1 MPTPSNTFATMTIQE
16 FQSRTQVSV
25 DVSEFESITTVYMQS
40 DVDKD
45 TFCKMWRK
53 MNATRVMAANEQ
65 AKKQQTIDKVFSMVM
80 TNPEWKDVEHY
91 NDIAVAVL
99 SSKDKALIESIGIS
113 LESEP
118 DNNGFRHFK
127 RFRELRPEINA
138 FLKNA

>member
-1 MPTPSNTFATMTIQE
+1 MTIQE

-45 TFCKMWRK
+45 TFCKMWCK
-53 MNATRVMAANEQ
+53 MNATRVMAAKEQ
-65 AKKQQTIDKVFSMVM
+65 AKKQQTIDKAFSMVM
-80 TNPEWKDVEHY
+80 TNPEWTDVEHY

>member
-1 MPTPSNTFATMTIQE
+1 MTIQE

-25 DVSEFESITTVYMQS
+25 DVSEFESFTTVYMQS

-45 TFCKMWRK
+45 TICKMWRK
-53 MNATRVMAANEQ
+53 MNETRVMAAKGQ

-80 TNPEWKDVEHY
+80 TNPEWTDVEHY

>member
-1 MPTPSNTFATMTIQE
+1 MTIQE

-25 DVSEFESITTVYMQS
+25 DVSEFESITMVYMQS

-53 MNATRVMAANEQ
+53 MNATRVMAAKGK

-80 TNPEWKDVEHY
+80 TNPEWTDVEHY
-91 NDIAVAVL
+91 NDIAVTVL
-99 SSKDKALIESIGIS
+99 SSKDKALIELIGIS

>member
-1 MPTPSNTFATMTIQE
+1 MTIQE

-53 MNATRVMAANEQ
+53 MNATRVMTAKEQ

-80 TNPEWKDVEHY
+80 TNPEWTDVEHY

>member
-1 MPTPSNTFATMTIQE
+1 
-16 FQSRTQVSV
+16 
-25 DVSEFESITTVYMQS
+25 MQS

-53 MNATRVMAANEQ
+53 MNATRVMAAKEQ

-80 TNPEWKDVEHY
+80 TNLEWTDVEHY
-91 NDIAVAVL
+91 NDIAVVVL

>member
-1 MPTPSNTFATMTIQE
+1 MTIQE

-45 TFCKMWRK
+45 TFCKMWCK
-53 MNATRVMAANEQ
+53 MNATRVMAAKEQ

-80 TNPEWKDVEHY
+80 TNPEWTDVEHC

>member
-1 MPTPSNTFATMTIQE
+1 M
-16 FQSRTQVSV
+16 

-53 MNATRVMAANEQ
+53 MNATRVMAAKEQ

-80 TNPEWKDVEHY
+80 TNPEWTDVEHY
-91 NDIAVAVL
+91 NDIAVVIL

-127 RFRELRPEINA
+127 RFNELRPEINA

>member
-1 MPTPSNTFATMTIQE
+1 MTIQK

-45 TFCKMWRK
+45 TFCKMWCK
-53 MNATRVMAANEQ
+53 MNATRVMAAKEQ

-80 TNPEWKDVEHY
+80 TNPEWTDVEHY

>member
-1 MPTPSNTFATMTIQE
+1 MTIQE

-53 MNATRVMAANEQ
+53 MNATRVMAAKGQ

-80 TNPEWKDVEHY
+80 TNPEWTDVEHY

-99 SSKDKALIESIGIS
+99 SSKDKALIELIGIS

>member
-1 MPTPSNTFATMTIQE
+1 MTIQE
-16 FQSRTQVSV
+16 FQSRTQVPV
-25 DVSEFESITTVYMQS
+25 DAAEFDTINMMYMKS

-53 MNATRVMAANEQ
+53 MNATRVMAAKEQ

-80 TNPEWKDVEHY
+80 ANPEWTDVEHY

-99 SSKDKALIESIGIS
+99 SSKDKALIDSIGIS

-127 RFRELRPEINA
+127 RFSELRSEINA
-138 FLKNA
+138 FLKTA

>member
-1 MPTPSNTFATMTIQE
+1 MTIQE
-16 FQSRTQVSV
+16 FQSRRQVSV

-45 TFCKMWRK
+45 TFCKIWRK
-53 MNATRVMAANEQ
+53 MNATRVMAAKGQ

-80 TNPEWKDVEHY
+80 TNPEWTDVEHY

-113 LESEP
+113 LESET

>member
-1 MPTPSNTFATMTIQE
+1 MTIQE
-16 FQSRTQVSV
+16 FQSRTQVPV

-53 MNATRVMAANEQ
+53 MNATRVMAAKGQ
-65 AKKQQTIDKVFSMVM
+65 AKKQQTIDKVFSMLM
-80 TNPEWKDVEHY
+80 TNPEWTDVEHY

-118 DNNGFRHFK
+118 DNNGFCHFK

>member
-1 MPTPSNTFATMTIQE
+1 MTIQE

-45 TFCKMWRK
+45 TFCKMWCK
-53 MNATRVMAANEQ
+53 MNATRVMAAKEQ
-65 AKKQQTIDKVFSMVM
+65 AKKQQTIDKVFSMVI
-80 TNPEWKDVEHY
+80 TNPEWTDVEHY

>member
-1 MPTPSNTFATMTIQE
+1 MTIQE

-45 TFCKMWRK
+45 TFCKMWSK
-53 MNATRVMAANEQ
+53 MNATRVMAAKEQ

-80 TNPEWKDVEHY
+80 TNPEWTDVEHY

>member
-1 MPTPSNTFATMTIQE
+1 MTIQE

-25 DVSEFESITTVYMQS
+25 DVPEFESFTTVYMQS

-45 TFCKMWRK
+45 TICKMWRK
-53 MNATRVMAANEQ
+53 MNETRVMAAKGQ
-65 AKKQQTIDKVFSMVM
+65 AKKQQTIVKVFSMVM
-80 TNPEWKDVEHY
+80 TNPEWTDVEHY

>member
-1 MPTPSNTFATMTIQE
+1 MTIQE

-45 TFCKMWRK
+45 TFCKMWCK
-53 MNATRVMAANEQ
+53 MNATRVMAEKEQ

-80 TNPEWKDVEHY
+80 SNPEWTDVEHY
-91 NDIAVAVL
+91 NDIAVAIL

-113 LESEP
+113 LEREP
-118 DNNGFRHFK
+118 DNNGFRLFK
-127 RFRELRPEINA
+127 RLTELRPEINA
-138 FLKNA
+138 FLKNE

>member
-1 MPTPSNTFATMTIQE
+1 MTIQE

-40 DVDKD
+40 DVNKD
-45 TFCKMWRK
+45 TFCKMWCK
-53 MNATRVMAANEQ
+53 MNATRVMAAKEQ

-80 TNPEWKDVEHY
+80 TNPEWTDVEHY